1 MPDLR
6 KPAHQPARPHR
17 RPRCASRP
25 AGFALHETLCALIVL
40 GAGLLP
46 MMGLAPKA
54 LAQLRE
60 LDALAQAARLAVE
73 IAELNAA
80 QPALQSGRPDLW
92 SSRCGSNPA
101 FPCSENSPLIMA
113 GRLGGQAGIPAIA
126 LWVQP

>member
-6 KPAHQPARPHR
+6 KPAQQPARPHR
-17 RPRCASRP
+17 GPRYANRL

-40 GAGLLP
+40 GAGLMP

-73 IAELNAA
+73 IAELDAA

-101 FPCSENSPLIMA
+101 FPCPGNSRLIMA
-113 GRLGGQAGIPAIA
+113 GRLGGQAGIPAVA
-126 LWVQP
+126 LWIQP

>member
-6 KPAHQPARPHR
+6 KPAHQPARQRR
-17 RPRCASRP
+17 RPRCANRP

-40 GAGLLP
+40 GAGLMP
-46 MMGLAPKA
+46 IMGLAPKA

-73 IAELNAA
+73 MAELDAA

-92 SSRCGSNPA
+92 SSRCGNIPA
-101 FPCSENSPLIMA
+101 FPCPENSRLIMA
-113 GRLGGQAGIPAIA
+113 GRLGGQDGIPAIA
-126 LWVQP
+126 LWMQP